1 MTPRIPRHRA
11 LAEDLVTAI
20 GDGTYAVGTRLP
32 TEGELAAIHGMA
44 RETVRRALD
53 HVQSLGL
60 IDRRPGAGTT
70 VVAARAIDQYRPV
83 AQSAADVVAL
93 AESTRLL
100 HPVSRDVILDA
111 ALARRLGTRPGT
123 TWHLLEGARVVKGHS
138 EPICFSEHYLRGD
151 LDPDRM
157 FHGSGPDLSYAEHY
171 RVEQTVSAALLTEDL
186 ARALHS
192 ETGAPALVI
201 ARRVRDRS
209 GRLLNVGVHTHPADR
224 FQITTV
230 LEPGEGPGGSGR

>member
-1 MTPRIPRHRA
+1 MTSRIPRHRA

-32 TEGELAAIHGMA
+32 TEAELAVTHGMA

-53 HVQSLGL
+53 HVQGLGL
-60 IDRRPGAGTT
+60 IDRRPSAGTT
-70 VVAARAIDQYRPV
+70 VVAARPVDQYRPV

-100 HPVSRDVILDA
+100 HPVSRDLTLDT

-151 LDPDRM
+151 LDRDRM
-157 FHGSGPDLSYAEHY
+157 LHGGGPDLSYAEQY
-171 RVEQTVSAALLTEDL
+171 RVEQTVSAAILTKEQADAL
-186 ARALHS
+186 AADS
-192 ETGAPALVI
+192 GAPALVI

-209 GRLLNVGVHTHPADR
+209 GRLLNIGVHTHPADR

-230 LEPGEGPGGSGR
+230 LEPGDGSSTSAR